1 MARKITAGILGGL
14 LGFIAGLIGGA
25 FLGLVI
31 GGTFFGWLEIP
42 GYPLMPAYELAAY
55 IGSALGILI
64 VTPLGIKLA
73 LKIAGRKGNQN

>member
-1 MARKITAGILGGL
+1 MARKIPAGILGGL

-42 GYPLMPAYELAAY
+42 GYPFMPAYELAAY
-55 IGSALGILI
+55 TGAALGTLI

-73 LKIAGRKGNQN
+73 LKITGRKGNQD